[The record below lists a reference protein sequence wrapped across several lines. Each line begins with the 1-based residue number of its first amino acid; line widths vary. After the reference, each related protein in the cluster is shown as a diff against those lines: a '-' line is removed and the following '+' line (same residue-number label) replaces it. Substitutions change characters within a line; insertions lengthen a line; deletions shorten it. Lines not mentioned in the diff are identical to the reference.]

1 MALVFRFIQRL
12 YQAVGDDPLKS
23 MNAIYE
29 ETRSEFTR
37 PLDQVSHIGVI
48 IGLLAQNA
56 VKVVKFIKI
65 VCYWGGHN

>member
-1 MALVFRFIQRL
+1 MCSIKCPRQRL
-12 YQAVGDDPLKS
+12 YQAVEDDPLKS

-37 PLDQVSHIGVI
+37 PLDQDSHIGVI